1 MHRLLLPILLCVS
14 MVGWAGNTRNFYVD
28 SFSGGKVANGSMSSH
43 LRVWML
49 WKMLSFCRGIVF
61 IWQVIRY

>member
-28 SFSGGKVANGSMSSH
+28 SFSGEKFDGSMEFF
-43 LRVWML
+43 LV
-49 WKMLSFCRGIVF
+49 
-61 IWQVIRY
+61 